1 MRQRSCIHSHLD
13 KALQRASPL
22 RLPPLH
28 STLRGSLACYL
39 VSDLA
44 SLWNLGQ
51 LCWSPLECEHALVHP
66 LKVRHIITV
75 RVIESL
81 WSCQPHLAMHH
92 RRPLLLLC
100 QPQKGDGCLAPGKG
114 YKSCLYFKRET
125 FLIALL
131 SRNMWSPSENPLT
144 SQAHK
149 DIMCRQGNGM
159 VTCGLCKGPW
169 VPEG

>member
-1 MRQRSCIHSHLD
+1 MYESGTQSGANQSLTGDSSRPLQSAGCLSLVGGPLMRLRSCIHSHLA

-44 SLWNLGQ
+44 SLWNLGR
-51 LCWSPLECEHALVHP
+51 LCWRPLDREHPLVHP

-75 RVIESL
+75 RLIESL

-92 RRPLLLLC
+92 RRPLLLLR
-100 QPQKGDGCLAPGKG
+100 QPQKRDALPRGRDTNPACISKG
-114 YKSCLYFKRET
+114 RPFS
-125 FLIALL
+125 
-131 SRNMWSPSENPLT
+131 
-144 SQAHK
+144 
-149 DIMCRQGNGM
+149 
-159 VTCGLCKGPW
+159 
-169 VPEG
+169 